1 MGEVPKGEVRTVSWQ
16 QIYFGGLLLF
26 AGCDVQGDRLEM
38 CVTAFGPDGN
48 KWIVDYQIF
57 YGQTE
62 NINDP
67 CWQMLHDWVYFHEY
81 RILGKPAFIEICAI
95 DAGWSPDNK
104 LGGGKRDKDYAG
116 KTNIIYD
123 FVAERI
129 DKFIATMGDPSDKAI
144 GILKESK
151 ISDVQTYLTKRY
163 MVSVSLMKEIIM
175 GVIEKS
181 EGHNAI
187 HVPKT
192 RAISGVV
199 KDIEDEFY
207 KQFLSERYQ
216 EIKGKPG
223 VYGWVKTRNRNEV
236 LDTFIYSCAAAAFY
250 GVDRWTNEQWAIYYY
265 GLVG

>member
-1 MGEVPKGEVRTVSWQ
+1 
-16 QIYFGGLLLF
+16 
-26 AGCDVQGDRLEM
+26 
-38 CVTAFGPDGN
+38 
-48 KWIVDYQIF
+48 
-57 YGQTE
+57 
-62 NINDP
+62 
-67 CWQMLHDWVYFHEY
+67 
-81 RILGKPAFIEICAI
+81 
-95 DAGWSPDNK
+95 
-104 LGGGKRDKDYAG
+104 
-116 KTNIIYD
+116 
-123 FVAERI
+123 
-129 DKFIATMGDPSDKAI
+129 
-144 GILKESK
+144 
-151 ISDVQTYLTKRY
+151 
-163 MVSVSLMKEIIM
+163 M